1 MNKYNLSDLIAK
13 ANNNSKSTMVS
24 TGASK
29 YSLSIVNNING
40 KRVTISKAL
49 SSDLSLNSSAYFLP
63 VEETGQL
70 LISSVPIGDRSSC
83 CSLSGAD
90 KKICYNASLVK
101 MLTDAF
107 KLDFSD
113 KTSCSFGD
121 ITIDNSSNSPVAI
134 VTLKKVA
141 VEEEEVSDEDNI

>member
-1 MNKYNLSDLIAK
+1 MKLSLSELINK
-13 ANNNSKSTMVS
+13 ANNNSCSVIVS

-29 YSLSIVNNING
+29 YSVSIVNNING

-49 SSDLSLNSSAYFLP
+49 SSDLLLDSSAYFLP

-70 LISSVPIGDRSSC
+70 LISASPIGTMSSC
-83 CSLSGAD
+83 SSLSGAE
-90 KKICYNASLVK
+90 KKICYKASLVK
-101 MLTDAF
+101 MLTEAF

-121 ITIDNSSNSPVAI
+121 ITIDNSTGNAVAI
-134 VTLKKVA
+134 VEMGVA
-141 VEEEEVSDEDNI
+141 SVTAQGIGDES

>member
-1 MNKYNLSDLIAK
+1 MKYSLSELVKK
-13 ANNNSKSTMVS
+13 ANNNSSAVVIS

-29 YSLSIVNNING
+29 YSVSIVNNING
-40 KRVTISKAL
+40 KRLMISKAL
-49 SSDLSLNSSAYFLP
+49 SAVLSLDLTAYFLP

-70 LISSVPIGDRSSC
+70 MISATPIGNKYSC
-83 CSLSGAD
+83 GSLSGAD

-101 MLTDAF
+101 MLTEAF

-121 ITIDNSSNSPVAI
+121 ITIDNSTGNAVAI
-134 VTLKKVA
+134 VEIGGSSVTA
-141 VEEEEVSDEDNI
+141 QGSGNEG

>member
-1 MNKYNLSDLIAK
+1 MSKYKLSELIAK
-13 ANNNSKSTMVS
+13 ANNNSNSTVVS

-29 YSLSIVNNING
+29 YSVAIVNNING

-90 KKICYNASLVK
+90 KKVCYNASLVK

-113 KTSCSFGD
+113 KTSMAFTD
-121 ITIDNSSNSPVAI
+121 IYIDKSTANPVAI
-134 VTLKKVA
+134 VNMVIIASVNNPSNNL
-141 VEEEEVSDEDNI
+141 